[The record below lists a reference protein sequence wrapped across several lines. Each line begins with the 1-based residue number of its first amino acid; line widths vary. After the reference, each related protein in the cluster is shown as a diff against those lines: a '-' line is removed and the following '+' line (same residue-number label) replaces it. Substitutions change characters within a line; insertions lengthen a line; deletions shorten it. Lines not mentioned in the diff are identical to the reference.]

1 MPVSDNDFNALK
13 QRVDELETKAQIL
26 TNQNTN
32 LQSQIDT
39 LQNALDTQNQSI
51 EKILGRLGG
60 NDSDIEHIKAQ
71 NLVER
76 AKLNKLKRQQK
87 GLI

>member
-13 QRVDELETKAQIL
+13 QRVSELETKAQNL
-26 TNQNTN
+26 TTQNAN
-32 LQSQIDT
+32 LQSLIDA
-39 LQNALDTQNQSI
+39 LQGSLDTQSQTI
-51 EKILGRLGG
+51 DKILGRLGG

>member
-26 TNQNTN
+26 TTQNAN
-32 LQSQIDT
+32 LQSLIDALQGSIDT
-39 LQNALDTQNQSI
+39 QSQSI